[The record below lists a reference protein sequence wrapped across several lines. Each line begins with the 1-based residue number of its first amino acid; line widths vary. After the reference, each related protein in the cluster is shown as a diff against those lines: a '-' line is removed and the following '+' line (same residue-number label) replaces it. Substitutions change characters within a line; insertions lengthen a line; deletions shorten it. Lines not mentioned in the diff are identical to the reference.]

1 MTGMTF
7 DVIALCRREPGP
19 EAVVAALL
27 TAGEGSF
34 VDFDAD
40 RQLIGVRHPGGRRLL
55 TVESARLVRVPGEV
69 DRLLGLDVPSPVW
82 WVEGRAP
89 DDDVEAE
96 AVARTFAEALAVAT
110 GGRPWSSR

>member
-1 MTGMTF
+1 MTF
-7 DVIALCRREPGP
+7 DVVALCRREPGP

-34 VDFDAD
+34 VDFDAG
-40 RQLIGVRHPGGRRLL
+40 RQLIEVRHAGGRVLL
-55 TVESARLVRVPGEV
+55 TVEGARLVRVPGEV
-69 DRLLGLDVPSPVW
+69 DRLLGLDVPPPVW

-89 DDDVEAE
+89 DEDAEAE

-110 GGRPWSSR
+110 GGRAWSNR